1 MVITRSITNIFLCW
15 TWAFL
20 YLQDFQNKSLL
31 FLFSDRLTNG
41 EIPGFFSLGV
51 FKEHIKPR
59 LMQLF
64 GVRDSQIRMLLL
76 KHFSKFVHVFSHDE
90 LSQHILPEVIIQ
102 LSWFIIVLSHNR
114 TSTPVKR
121 DNFLISFINWHRTYH
136 T

>member
-1 MVITRSITNIFLCW
+1 M
-15 TWAFL
+15 
-20 YLQDFQNKSLL
+20 
-31 FLFSDRLTNG
+31 FSDRLTNG

-102 LSWFIIVLSHNR
+102 LS
-114 TSTPVKR
+114 
-121 DNFLISFINWHRTYH
+121 
-136 T
+136 